1 MFRTLLA
8 VYAFVLALS
17 SSARA
22 RVEREIQTMVAL
34 SRESAGEILSGT
46 DPLTAAKRSSARMH
60 ADRGQSDI
68 VGVAI
73 ALIIVGAVVFVG
85 INIMS
90 QTIDQTALNPANA
103 SGAGAPADPFYNA
116 SQDFQTTMGDM
127 FGFIGLALLAAFLAV
142 IIYYLTSVRGGGM
155 GGR

>member
-1 MFRTLLA
+1 MIRRLTA
-8 VYAFVLALS
+8 GYVAVLAMLQ
-17 SSARA
+17 AFTGLFA
-22 RVEREIQTMVAL
+22 EAVAL
-34 SRESAGEILSGT
+34 VHLYDPHEAHRQMCASR
-46 DPLTAAKRSSARMH
+46 
-60 ADRGQSDI
+60 DRAQSDI

-90 QTIDQTALNPANA
+90 QTITQTALNPANA

-116 SQDFQTTMGDM
+116 SVSFQGTMGDM

-142 IIYYLTSVRGGGM
+142 IIYYLTSVRGSGGGM